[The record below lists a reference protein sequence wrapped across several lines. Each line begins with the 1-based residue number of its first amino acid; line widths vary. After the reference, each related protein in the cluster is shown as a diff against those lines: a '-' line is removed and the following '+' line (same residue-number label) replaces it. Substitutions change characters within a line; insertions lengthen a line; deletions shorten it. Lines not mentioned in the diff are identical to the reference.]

1 VVHALPI
8 SIVANC
14 ISEPLDCQVS
24 NHRSMLDDPAMM
36 SSILPLWMS
45 VQPKYIRWSVCAQDF
60 CFNPAYS
67 SLISTLSG
75 AYYLTIILIDDE
87 EYLHDLSLG
96 KGIRY
101 DLLIK

>member
-1 VVHALPI
+1 MASLLN
-8 SIVANC
+8 SSFVANC
-14 ISEPLDCQVS
+14 FFDSLNWQVS

-67 SLISTLSG
+67 SIISTLSG
-75 AYYLTIILIDDE
+75 ADYLRLILIDDE
-87 EYLHDLSLG
+87 
-96 KGIRY
+96 K
-101 DLLIK
+101 